1 MDHLAIT
8 DPPLGETSK
17 RFARRLLALGANRV
31 ELLMIE
37 VQEERQHLLHTVALT
52 MGVAVLALLA
62 GIGFTAAVAIVL
74 WEVSHVAAV
83 LLLSLVYA
91 LGAAL
96 LYRRLVALQQD
107 WRMFSSTLDQLRK
120 DGACLEEI
128 LA

>member
-1 MDHLAIT
+1 
-8 DPPLGETSK
+8 
-17 RFARRLLALGANRV
+17 
-31 ELLMIE
+31 
-37 VQEERQHLLHTVALT
+37 
-52 MGVAVLALLA
+52 LLA